1 MRNGLR
7 GGHGRHLRAALAALA
22 AFALALPMGREAL
35 AQAAAPQVYVV
46 ALATVS
52 NVADRS
58 TTPIPPALRGNTL
71 YWRVLKSGS
80 AVSYQLCMGFFGTQR
95 DAESARQQLAAGF
108 REARVIQVAPQERD
122 NLEKASRAKSAA
134 PAAAALPPLPAATPP
149 APAPAATTPAPAP
162 AISAQAQQAQPA
174 AAAAPPPPPPA
185 GSAEALMAEGRGAI
199 VREDYAAAVGAFTRL
214 LALPENTLTRDAQEF
229 LALSYE
235 RRGDPRRAKIEYEN
249 YLKRYPD
256 GEDSARVRQ
265 RLASLSTEPQMAA
278 LRAPSEPQQGWRS
291 FTSGSLSQF
300 YYRGNSKIDSQP
312 LGPNALDRTTLS
324 LVDQSALI
332 TSLDL
337 NARVL
342 DDTHE
347 NSIAVRDVNTRN
359 FISGQESV
367 NRLDTAYYDY
377 KYKPANASA
386 RLGRQP
392 GNNAGLP
399 GRFDGALVGYGV
411 SSSARLNLA
420 AGEPVV
426 PGFSIDSVQR
436 FYGVSAELGPF
447 NQRWSGNVYVFRQTV
462 DGIADRDA
470 VGMEARYFAPQ
481 GYFSS
486 MVDYDT
492 LFRHLNMATA
502 QGNWIAPWKT
512 AFNVL
517 LDYRMTPSL
526 QTTNAIIG
534 EPTTSISQ
542 LLKVYTEDELRQR
555 ARAVTAQSAL
565 AYGGLTHPVTS
576 VWQLGANLSV
586 WRISHTDGT
595 NNYPATPG
603 SGYIYTFTAQAIG
616 TGLFATRDVN
626 VVSASRVSAD
636 TYTGLAGQLTSRF
649 PVGANWTLDGAVLWY
664 KQDNQDGSTLQRISP
679 VGRATYRWTSSMSL
693 ELEAGIENTSATSA
707 FLREDTRRYFFSA
720 GYRWDF

>member
-1 MRNGLR
+1 MIP
-7 GGHGRHLRAALAALA
+7 RAVLSALAGLVLA
-22 AFALALPMGREAL
+22 GTGAFAQSPP
-35 AQAAAPQVYVV
+35 APTLHVV
-46 ALATVS
+46 ALATVPS
-52 NVADRS
+52 VAQRPA
-58 TTPIPPALRGNTL
+58 TEIPKALRGNPL
-71 YWRVLKSGS
+71 YWRVLRSAN
-80 AVSYQLCMGFFGTQR
+80 AVSYQLCLGFFQTR
-95 DAESARQQLAAGF
+95 DEAERARRQLAASF
-108 REARVIQVAPQERD
+108 PDARVIQVSAQERE
-122 NLEKASRAKSAA
+122 NLNKATRVAA
-134 PAAAALPPLPAATPP
+134 PAGPGARAAALPSAALPP
-149 APAPAATTPAPAP
+149 AP
-162 AISAQAQQAQPA
+162 
-174 AAAAPPPPPPA
+174 AAAAPPPPRVSLPPAEAPPALAQAPA

-199 VREDYAAAVGAFTRL
+199 VREDYAAAIRAFTQL
-214 LALPENTLTRDAQEF
+214 LALPQSSLTRDAQEF

-235 RRGDPRRAKIEYEN
+235 RRGDTARARTEYEN

-265 RLASLSTEPQMAA
+265 RLASLSAVPQAEI
-278 LRAPSEPQQGWRS
+278 LRAPSEPQHGWRS

-312 LGPNALDRTTLS
+312 MGPNALDRTTLS
-324 LVDQSALI
+324 IVDQSALI

-347 NSIAVRDVNTRN
+347 NRVAFRDINTRN
-359 FISGQESV
+359 FISGQENV
-367 NRLDTAYYDY
+367 NRLDSAYYDY

-392 GNNAGLP
+392 GNVAGLP
-399 GRFDGALVGYGV
+399 GRFDGALLGYGL
-411 SSSARLNLA
+411 SSGARLNVA

-436 FYGVSAELGPF
+436 FYGISAELGPF
-447 NQRWSGNVYVFRQTV
+447 NQRWSGNVYVFRQSV

-470 VGMEARYFAPQ
+470 VGMEGRYFSPQ

-534 EPTTSISQ
+534 ETTTSIRE
-542 LLKVYTEDELRQR
+542 LLNTYSEDVLRQR
-555 ARAVTAQSAL
+555 ARAVTAQSAI
-565 AYGGLTHPVTS
+565 AYAGLMHPVTS
-576 VWQLGANLSV
+576 IWQLGANLSV
-586 WRISHTDGT
+586 SRISHTDGT

-603 SGYIYTFTAQAIG
+603 SGYIYTSTVQAIG
-616 TGLFATRDVN
+616 TGVFATRDVT
-626 VVSASRVSAD
+626 VISASRVSSD
-636 TYTGLAGQLTSRF
+636 TYTGLGGQFTSRF
-649 PVGANWTLDGAVLWY
+649 PVGASWTLDGAVLWY
-664 KQDNQDGSTLQRISP
+664 KQDNQDGSTLQRVSP
-679 VGRATYRWTSSMSL
+679 VGRATYRWRNSISL
-693 ELEAGIENTSATSA
+693 ELEAGIENTSARSA
-707 FLREDTRRYFFSA
+707 FLQEDSRRYFFSA

>member
-1 MRNGLR
+1 
-7 GGHGRHLRAALAALA
+7 
-22 AFALALPMGREAL
+22 
-35 AQAAAPQVYVV
+35 
-46 ALATVS
+46 
-52 NVADRS
+52 
-58 TTPIPPALRGNTL
+58 
-71 YWRVLKSGS
+71 
-80 AVSYQLCMGFFGTQR
+80 
-95 DAESARQQLAAGF
+95 
-108 REARVIQVAPQERD
+108 VIQVSAQERE
-122 NLEKASRAKSAA
+122 NLNKATRVAA
-134 PAAAALPPLPAATPP
+134 PAGPGARAAALPSAALPP
-149 APAPAATTPAPAP
+149 AP
-162 AISAQAQQAQPA
+162 
-174 AAAAPPPPPPA
+174 AAAAPPPPRVSLPPAEAPPALAQAPA

-199 VREDYAAAVGAFTRL
+199 VREDYAAAIRAFTQL
-214 LALPENTLTRDAQEF
+214 LALPQSSLTRDAQEF

-235 RRGDPRRAKIEYEN
+235 RRGDTARARTEYEN

-265 RLASLSTEPQMAA
+265 RLASLSAVPQAEI
-278 LRAPSEPQQGWRS
+278 LRAPSEPQHGWRS

-312 LGPNALDRTTLS
+312 MGPNALDRTTLS
-324 LVDQSALI
+324 IVDQSALI

-347 NSIAVRDVNTRN
+347 NRVAFRDINTRN
-359 FISGQESV
+359 FISGQENV
-367 NRLDTAYYDY
+367 NRLDSAYYDY

-392 GNNAGLP
+392 GNVAGLP
-399 GRFDGALVGYGV
+399 GRFDGALLGYGL
-411 SSSARLNLA
+411 SSGARLNVA

-436 FYGVSAELGPF
+436 FYGISAELGPF
-447 NQRWSGNVYVFRQTV
+447 NQRWSGNVYVFRQSV

-470 VGMEARYFAPQ
+470 VGMEGRYFSPQ

-534 EPTTSISQ
+534 ETTTSIRE
-542 LLKVYTEDELRQR
+542 LLNTYSEDVLRQR
-555 ARAVTAQSAL
+555 ARAVTAQSAI
-565 AYGGLTHPVTS
+565 AYAGLMHPVTS
-576 VWQLGANLSV
+576 IWQLGANLSV
-586 WRISHTDGT
+586 SRISHTDGT

-603 SGYIYTFTAQAIG
+603 SGYIYTSTVQAIG
-616 TGLFATRDVN
+616 TGVFATRDVT
-626 VVSASRVSAD
+626 VISASRVSSD
-636 TYTGLAGQLTSRF
+636 TYTGLGGQFTSRF
-649 PVGANWTLDGAVLWY
+649 PVGASWTLDGAVLWY
-664 KQDNQDGSTLQRISP
+664 KQDNQDGSTLQRVSP
-679 VGRATYRWTSSMSL
+679 VGRATYRWRNSISL
-693 ELEAGIENTSATSA
+693 ELEAGIENTSARSA
-707 FLREDTRRYFFSA
+707 FLQEDSRRYFFSA

>member
-1 MRNGLR
+1 
-7 GGHGRHLRAALAALA
+7 
-22 AFALALPMGREAL
+22 MGREAL
-35 AQAAAPQVYVV
+35 AQAAAPQAYVV
-46 ALATVS
+46 ALATVK
-52 NVADRS
+52 NVADRP

-71 YWRVLKSGS
+71 YWRVLRSGS

-122 NLEKASRAKSAA
+122 NLEKASRAKFAA
-134 PAAAALPPLPAATPP
+134 PAAAATPP
-149 APAPAATTPAPAP
+149 APAPAPAAMTPALAPPEP

-174 AAAAPPPPPPA
+174 AAAAPPPPP

-199 VREDYAAAVGAFTRL
+199 VREDYAAAIRAFTQL
-214 LALPENTLTRDAQEF
+214 LALSPNSLTRDAQEF

-235 RRGDPRRAKIEYEN
+235 RRGDIARARTEYEN

-265 RLASLSTEPQMAA
+265 RLASLSTEPQVAA

-324 LVDQSALI
+324 VVDQSALI

-347 NSIAVRDVNTRN
+347 NRVAFRDINTRN

-367 NRLDTAYYDY
+367 NRLDSAYYDY
-377 KYKPANASA
+377 RYKPANASA

-399 GRFDGALVGYGV
+399 GRFDGALLGYGL
-411 SSSARLNLA
+411 SSSTRLVLS

-447 NQRWSGNVYVFRQTV
+447 NQHWSGAVYMFRQTV

-470 VGMEARYFAPQ
+470 VGMEARYFSPQ

-486 MVDYDT
+486 AVDYDT
-492 LFRHLNMATA
+492 LFSHLNFATA

-517 LDYRMTPSL
+517 LDYRMTPTL

-534 EPTTSISQ
+534 EATTSIRQ
-542 LLKVYTEDELRQR
+542 LLNIYSEEELRQR
-555 ARAVTAQSAL
+555 ARAVTAQSAI
-565 AYGGLTHPVTS
+565 AYGGLTHPVSS

-586 WRISHTDGT
+586 TRISHTDGT

-679 VGRATYRWTSSMSL
+679 VGRASYRWRNSMSL

-707 FLREDTRRYFFSA
+707 FLQEDTRRYFFSA

>member
-7 GGHGRHLRAALAALA
+7 GGHGRYSRAALAALA
-22 AFALALPMGREAL
+22 ALALALPMGRETL

-46 ALATVS
+46 ALATVK
-52 NVADRS
+52 NVADRP

-71 YWRVLKSGS
+71 YWRVLRSGS

-108 REARVIQVAPQERD
+108 REARVIQVAAQERD
-122 NLEKASRAKSAA
+122 NLENASRAKSAA
-134 PAAAALPPLPAATPP
+134 PAAAALPPLPA
-149 APAPAATTPAPAP
+149 TTPAPAP
-162 AISAQAQQAQPA
+162 PAPATSAQAQQAQPA
-174 AAAAPPPPPPA
+174 AAAAPPPPP

-199 VREDYAAAVGAFTRL
+199 VREDYAAAVSAFARL
-214 LALPENTLTRDAQEF
+214 LALPENSLTRDAQEF

-235 RRGDPRRAKIEYEN
+235 RRGDPRRARIEYEN
-249 YLKRYPD
+249 YLKRYPN
-256 GEDSARVRQ
+256 GEDSDRVRQ
-265 RLASLSTEPQMAA
+265 RLANLSAAPQAEVLRAPTEPQ
-278 LRAPSEPQQGWRS
+278 RGWRS

-312 LGPNALDRTTLS
+312 LGPNAFDRTTLS
-324 LVDQSALI
+324 VVDQSALI
-332 TSLDL
+332 TSLNL

-347 NSIAVRDVNTRN
+347 NRVVFRDINTRN

-367 NRLDTAYYDY
+367 NRLDSAYYDY

-392 GNNAGLP
+392 GNIAGLP
-399 GRFDGALVGYGV
+399 GRFDGALLGYGL
-411 SSSARLNLA
+411 SSSTRFNLA

-426 PGFSIDSVQR
+426 PGFTIDSIQR
-436 FYGVSAELGPF
+436 FLGASAELGPF
-447 NQRWSGNVYVFRQTV
+447 NQRWSGNLYVFRQTV

-470 VGMEARYFAPQ
+470 VGTEARYFAPQ

-486 MVDYDT
+486 AVDYDT
-492 LFRHLNMATA
+492 LFSHVNFATA

-534 EPTTSISQ
+534 EATTSIRQ
-542 LLKVYTEDELRQR
+542 LLNTYTEDELRQR
-555 ARAVTAQSAL
+555 ARALTAQSAI
-565 AYGGLTHPVTS
+565 AYGGFTHPVTS
-576 VWQLGANLSV
+576 VWQVGVNLGV
-586 WRISHTDGT
+586 TRISHTDGT

-603 SGYIYTFTAQAIG
+603 SGYIRTLTSQAIG
-616 TGLFATRDVN
+616 TGVFATRDVT
-626 VVSASRVSAD
+626 VVSVSGVTAD
-636 TYTGLAGQLTSRF
+636 TYTGLASQFTSRF
-649 PVGANWTLDGAVLWY
+649 PVGASWTFDAAVLWY
-664 KQDNQDGSTLQRISP
+664 GQKNQDGSTLQRISP
-679 VGRATYRWTSSMSL
+679 VGRASYMWRNSVTL
-693 ELEAGIENTSATSA
+693 ELEAGVENTSARSA
-707 FLREDTRRYFFSA
+707 FLQEDTRRYFLSA
-720 GYRWDF
+720 GYRLDF

>member
-1 MRNGLR
+1 MIP
-7 GGHGRHLRAALAALA
+7 RAVLSALAGLVLA
-22 AFALALPMGREAL
+22 GTGAFAQSTP
-35 AQAAAPQVYVV
+35 APTLHVV
-46 ALATVS
+46 ALATVPS
-52 NVADRS
+52 VAQRPA
-58 TTPIPPALRGNTL
+58 TEIPKALRGNPL
-71 YWRVLKSGS
+71 YWRVLRSAN
-80 AVSYQLCMGFFGTQR
+80 AVSYQLCLGFFQTR
-95 DAESARQQLAAGF
+95 DEAERARRQLAASF
-108 REARVIQVAPQERD
+108 PEARVIQVSAQERE
-122 NLEKASRAKSAA
+122 NLNKATRVAA
-134 PAAAALPPLPAATPP
+134 PAGPGARAAALPSAALPP
-149 APAPAATTPAPAP
+149 A
-162 AISAQAQQAQPA
+162 PA
-174 AAAAPPPPPPA
+174 AAAAPPPPRVSLPPAEAPPALAQAPA

-199 VREDYAAAVGAFTRL
+199 VREDYAAAIRAFTQL
-214 LALPENTLTRDAQEF
+214 LALPQSSLTRDAQEF

-235 RRGDPRRAKIEYEN
+235 RRGDTARARTEYEN

-265 RLASLSTEPQMAA
+265 RLASLSAVPQAEI
-278 LRAPSEPQQGWRS
+278 LRAPSEPQHGWRS

-312 LGPNALDRTTLS
+312 MGPNALDRTTLS
-324 LVDQSALI
+324 IVDQSALI

-347 NSIAVRDVNTRN
+347 NRVAFRDINTRN
-359 FISGQESV
+359 FISGQENV
-367 NRLDTAYYDY
+367 NRLDSAYYDY

-392 GNNAGLP
+392 GNVAGLP
-399 GRFDGALVGYGV
+399 GRFDGALLGYGL
-411 SSSARLNLA
+411 SSGARLNVA

-436 FYGVSAELGPF
+436 FYGISAELGPF
-447 NQRWSGNVYVFRQTV
+447 NQRWSGNVYVFRQSV

-470 VGMEARYFAPQ
+470 VGMEGRYFSPQ

-534 EPTTSISQ
+534 ETTTSIRE
-542 LLKVYTEDELRQR
+542 LLNTYSEDVLRQR
-555 ARAVTAQSAL
+555 ARAVTAQSAI
-565 AYGGLTHPVTS
+565 AYAGLMHPVTS
-576 VWQLGANLSV
+576 IWQLGANLSV
-586 WRISHTDGT
+586 SRISHTDGT

-603 SGYIYTFTAQAIG
+603 SGYIYTSTVQAIG
-616 TGLFATRDVN
+616 TGVFATRDVT
-626 VVSASRVSAD
+626 VISASRVSSD
-636 TYTGLAGQLTSRF
+636 TYTGLGGQFTSRF
-649 PVGANWTLDGAVLWY
+649 PVGASWTLDGAVLWY
-664 KQDNQDGSTLQRISP
+664 KQDNQDGSTLQRVSP
-679 VGRATYRWTSSMSL
+679 VGRATYRWRNSISL
-693 ELEAGIENTSATSA
+693 ELEAGIENTSARSA
-707 FLREDTRRYFFSA
+707 FLQEDSRRYFFSA

>member
-1 MRNGLR
+1 MIP
-7 GGHGRHLRAALAALA
+7 RAVLSALAGLVLALA
-22 AFALALPMGREAL
+22 GTGAFAQSPP
-35 AQAAAPQVYVV
+35 APTLHVV
-46 ALATVS
+46 ALATVPS
-52 NVADRS
+52 VSQRPA
-58 TTPIPPALRGNTL
+58 TELPQALRGNPL
-71 YWRVLKSGS
+71 YWRVLRSAN
-80 AVSYQLCMGFFGTQR
+80 AVSYQLCLGFFQTR
-95 DAESARQQLAAGF
+95 DEAETVRRQLAASF
-108 REARVIQVAPQERD
+108 PEARVIQVNAQERD
-122 NLEKASRAKSAA
+122 NLQKATRAPAAA
-134 PAAAALPPLPAATPP
+134 PAAAVAALP
-149 APAPAATTPAPAP
+149 PAATTPPALVALPAP
-162 AISAQAQQAQPA
+162 AAVAAQPLA
-174 AAAAPPPPPPA
+174 HASPPPAVSTAPAPA

-199 VREDYAAAVGAFTRL
+199 VREDYAGAIRAFTQL
-214 LALPENTLTRDAQEF
+214 LALPQSSLTRDAQEF

-235 RRGDPRRAKIEYEN
+235 RRGDTARARTEYEN

-256 GEDSARVRQ
+256 SEDSVRVRQ
-265 RLASLSTEPQMAA
+265 RLVNLSGVPQMEA

-324 LVDQSALI
+324 VVDQSALI
-332 TSLDL
+332 TSVNL
-337 NARVL
+337 NARFL

-347 NSIAVRDVNTRN
+347 NRVVFRDNNTRN
-359 FISGQESV
+359 FISGQDSV
-367 NRLDTAYYDY
+367 NRLDSAYYEY

-392 GNNAGLP
+392 GNSAGLP
-399 GRFDGALVGYGV
+399 GRFDGALLGYGLT
-411 SSSARLNLA
+411 SSTRLNLA

-436 FYGVSAELGPF
+436 FYGLSAELGPF
-447 NQRWSGNVYVFRQTV
+447 NQRWTGNVYVFRQTV

-470 VGMEARYFAPQ
+470 IGMEARYFVPQ

-542 LLKVYTEDELRQR
+542 LLKIYSEDELRQR
-555 ARAVTAQSAL
+555 ARAVTAESAL
-565 AYGGLTHPVTS
+565 AYAGLTHPVTS

-586 WRISHTDGT
+586 SRISHTEGT
-595 NNYPATPG
+595 NSYPATPG

-616 TGLFATRDVN
+616 TGLYATRDVT
-626 VVSASRVSAD
+626 VISASRVSAD
-636 TYTGLAGQLTSRF
+636 TYRGLAGQFTSRF
-649 PVGANWTLDGAVLWY
+649 PLGPNWTLDGAVFWY
-664 KQDNQDGSTLQRISP
+664 GQDNQDGSTLQRISP
-679 VGRATYRWTSSMSL
+679 VGRASYRWRSSVTL
-693 ELEAGIENTSATSA
+693 EFEAGIEDTKAQNAT
-707 FLREDTRRYFFSA
+707 LQEDTRRYFFSA

>member
-1 MRNGLR
+1 
-7 GGHGRHLRAALAALA
+7 
-22 AFALALPMGREAL
+22 
-35 AQAAAPQVYVV
+35 VV
-46 ALATVS
+46 ALAT
-52 NVADRS
+52 
-58 TTPIPPALRGNTL
+58 
-71 YWRVLKSGS
+71 
-80 AVSYQLCMGFFGTQR
+80 
-95 DAESARQQLAAGF
+95 
-108 REARVIQVAPQERD
+108 
-122 NLEKASRAKSAA
+122 
-134 PAAAALPPLPAATPP
+134 LPAATPP
-149 APAPAATTPAPAP
+149 ATPLPESLRGNPLYWRVLISPNTVAYQLCLGFFQSPDEAERARRQLVARFPEARVIEVPAQERENLQKATR
-162 AISAQAQQAQPA
+162 
-174 AAAAPPPPPPA
+174 AAAPVPATPLPPAASPPPAQSPPTVPAPA

-199 VREDYAAAVGAFTRL
+199 VREDYAAAIGAFTRL
-214 LALPENTLTRDAQEF
+214 LASPDGSLRRDAQEF
-229 LALSYE
+229 LALAYE
-235 RRGDPRRAKIEYEN
+235 RRGDTARARIEYEN

-256 GEDSARVRQ
+256 GEDSVRVRQ
-265 RLASLSTEPQMAA
+265 RLANLSAEPRMEI
-278 LRAPSEPQQGWRS
+278 LRQPSEPQHGWRS

-312 LGPNALDRTTLS
+312 QGPNAFDRTTLS
-324 LVDQSALI
+324 VVDQSALI

-337 NARVL
+337 NARIL

-347 NSIAVRDVNTRN
+347 NRVVFRDINTRN
-359 FISGQESV
+359 FISGQENV
-367 NRLDTAYYDY
+367 NRLDSAYYDY

-392 GNNAGLP
+392 GNIAGLP
-399 GRFDGALVGYGV
+399 GRFDGALLGYGI
-411 SSSARLNLA
+411 SSSTRLGLS

-447 NQRWSGNVYVFRQTV
+447 NQRWGGNVYVFRQTV

-470 VGMEARYFAPQ
+470 VGMETRYLAPQ

-486 MVDYDT
+486 TVDYDT
-492 LFRHLNMATA
+492 LFRHLYIATA

-534 EPTTSISQ
+534 EPTTSIRQ
-542 LLKVYTEDELRQR
+542 LLNIYSEDELRQR

-565 AYGGLTHPVTS
+565 AYAGLTHPVTS
-576 VWQLGANLSV
+576 VWQLGANLGVS
-586 WRISHTDGT
+586 RISHTDGT

-603 SGYIYTFTAQAIG
+603 SGYVRTLTSQAIG
-616 TGLFATRDVN
+616 TGVFATRDVT
-626 VVSASRVSAD
+626 VVSVSGVTAD

-649 PVGANWTLDGAVLWY
+649 PVGASWTLDAAVLWY
-664 KQDNQDGSTLQRISP
+664 GQKNQDGSTLQRISP
-679 VGRATYRWTSSMSL
+679 VGRASYRWRNSMTL
-693 ELEAGIENTSATSA
+693 ELEAGIENTSARSA
-707 FLREDTRRYFFSA
+707 FLQEETRRYFFSA

>member
-1 MRNGLR
+1 ME
-7 GGHGRHLRAALAALA
+7 
-22 AFALALPMGREAL
+22 REAL

-46 ALATVS
+46 ALTTVK
-52 NVADRS
+52 NVADRP
-58 TTPIPPALRGNTL
+58 TTPIPPALRGNAL
-71 YWRVLKSGS
+71 YWRVLRSGS

-108 REARVIQVAPQERD
+108 REARVIQVAPEERD

-149 APAPAATTPAPAP
+149 APAPVATTPAPAP
-162 AISAQAQQAQPA
+162 PAPISAQAQQAQPA
-174 AAAAPPPPPPA
+174 AAAAPPPLP

-199 VREDYAAAVGAFTRL
+199 VREDYPAAIRAFTQL
-214 LALPENTLTRDAQEF
+214 LALPQNSLTRDAQEF

-235 RRGDPRRAKIEYEN
+235 RRGDTARARIEYEN
-249 YLKRYPD
+249 YLKRYPN
-256 GEDSARVRQ
+256 GEDSDRVRQ
-265 RLASLSTEPQMAA
+265 RLANLSAAPQAEV
-278 LRAPSEPQQGWRS
+278 LRAPAEPQRGWRS

-312 LGPNALDRTTLS
+312 LGPNAFDRTTLS
-324 LVDQSALI
+324 VVDQSALI
-332 TSLDL
+332 TSLNL

-347 NSIAVRDVNTRN
+347 NRVVFRDINTRN
-359 FISGQESV
+359 FISGQESI
-367 NRLDTAYYDY
+367 NRLDSAYYDY

-392 GNNAGLP
+392 GNTAGLP
-399 GRFDGALVGYGV
+399 GRFDGALLGYGL
-411 SSSARLNLA
+411 SSSTRFNLA

-426 PGFSIDSVQR
+426 PGFTIDSVQR
-436 FYGVSAELGPF
+436 FLGASAELGPF
-447 NQRWSGNVYVFRQTV
+447 NQRWSGNLYVFRQIV

-470 VGMEARYFAPQ
+470 VGTEARYFAPQ

-486 MVDYDT
+486 AVDYDT
-492 LFRHLNMATA
+492 LFSHVNFATA

-534 EPTTSISQ
+534 EATTSIHQ
-542 LLKVYTEDELRQR
+542 LLNIYSEDVLRQR
-555 ARAVTAQSAL
+555 ARALTAQSAI
-565 AYGGLTHPVTS
+565 AYGGFTHPVTS
-576 VWQLGANLSV
+576 VWQVGVNLGV
-586 WRISHTDGT
+586 TRISHTDGT

-603 SGYIYTFTAQAIG
+603 SGYIRTLTSQAIG
-616 TGLFATRDVN
+616 TGVFATRDVT
-626 VVSASRVSAD
+626 VVSVSGVTAD
-636 TYTGLAGQLTSRF
+636 TYTGLAGQFTSRL
-649 PVGANWTLDGAVLWY
+649 PVGASWTFDAAVLWY
-664 KQDNQDGSTLQRISP
+664 GQKNQDGSTLQRISP
-679 VGRATYRWTSSMSL
+679 VGRASYMWRNSVTL
-693 ELEAGIENTSATSA
+693 ELEAGVENTSARSA
-707 FLREDTRRYFFSA
+707 FLQEDTRRYFFSA

>member
-1 MRNGLR
+1 MI
-7 GGHGRHLRAALAALA
+7 LRAVLSALAGL
-22 AFALALPMGREAL
+22 ALALAGMSAF
-35 AQAAAPQVYVV
+35 AQSAATPTLHVV
-46 ALATVS
+46 ALATVPD
-52 NVADRS
+52 VTQR
-58 TTPIPPALRGNTL
+58 PAATLPKALSGNTL
-71 YWRVLKSGS
+71 YWRVLRSAN
-80 AVSYQLCMGFFGTQR
+80 AVSYQLCLGFFETR
-95 DAESARQQLAAGF
+95 DEAERARRQLAASF
-108 REARVIQVAPQERD
+108 PEARVIQVNGQERE
-122 NLEKASRAKSAA
+122 NLQKATR
-134 PAAAALPPLPAATPP
+134 PTALVS
-149 APAPAATTPAPAP
+149 PAPAAPTATPAPAP
-162 AISAQAQQAQPA
+162 VLPPA
-174 AAAAPPPPPPA
+174 AAAPSPGARPPPA
-185 GSAEALMAEGRGAI
+185 EAPPALAQAPAGSPEALMAEGRGAI
-199 VREDYAAAVGAFTRL
+199 IREDYAAAVRAFTRL
-214 LALPENTLTRDAQEF
+214 LAMPENSLTRDAQEF

-235 RRGDPRRAKIEYEN
+235 RRGDPGRAQVEYEN

-256 GEDSARVRQ
+256 GEDSVRVRQ
-265 RLASLSTEPQMAA
+265 RLANLSAA
-278 LRAPSEPQQGWRS
+278 PRAEVLHAPSEPQQGWRS

-312 LGPNALDRTTLS
+312 LGPNAFDRTTLS
-324 LVDQSALI
+324 VVDQSALI

-347 NSIAVRDVNTRN
+347 SRVAFRDINTRN
-359 FISGQESV
+359 FIGGQENV
-367 NRLDTAYYDY
+367 NRLDSAYYDY
-377 KYKPANASA
+377 KYKPASASA

-392 GNNAGLP
+392 GNIAGLP
-399 GRFDGALVGYGV
+399 GRFDGALLGYGL
-411 SSSARLNLA
+411 SSSARLSLS

-447 NQRWSGNVYVFRQTV
+447 NQRWGGNVYVFRQTV

-481 GYFSS
+481 GYFAST
-486 MVDYDT
+486 VDYDT
-492 LFRHLNMATA
+492 LFRHLNFATA

-512 AFNVL
+512 AFNAL

-526 QTTNAIIG
+526 QTTSAIIG
-534 EPTTSISQ
+534 EPTTSIRQ
-542 LLKVYTEDELRQR
+542 LLNIYTEEELRQR

-565 AYGGLTHPVTS
+565 AYAGLTHPVTS
-576 VWQLGANLSV
+576 VWQLGANLGVS
-586 WRISHTDGT
+586 RISHTDGT

-603 SGYIYTFTAQAIG
+603 SGYMYTFTAQAIG
-616 TGLFATRDVN
+616 TGLFATRDIT

-664 KQDNQDGSTLQRISP
+664 GQDNQDGSTLRRISP
-679 VGRATYRWTSSMSL
+679 VGRASYRWRNSMTL
-693 ELEAGIENTSATSA
+693 ELEAGIENTNARSA
-707 FLREDTRRYFFSA
+707 FLQEATRRYFFSV

>member
-1 MRNGLR
+1 MIP
-7 GGHGRHLRAALAALA
+7 RAVLSALAGLVLA
-22 AFALALPMGREAL
+22 GTGAFAQSPP
-35 AQAAAPQVYVV
+35 APTLHVV
-46 ALATVS
+46 ALATVPS
-52 NVADRS
+52 VAQRPA
-58 TTPIPPALRGNTL
+58 TEIPKALRGNPL
-71 YWRVLKSGS
+71 YWRVLRSAN
-80 AVSYQLCMGFFGTQR
+80 AVSYQLCLGFFQTR
-95 DAESARQQLAAGF
+95 DEAERARRQLAASF
-108 REARVIQVAPQERD
+108 PEARVIQVSAQERE
-122 NLEKASRAKSAA
+122 NLNKATRVAA
-134 PAAAALPPLPAATPP
+134 PAGPGARAAALPSAALPP
-149 APAPAATTPAPAP
+149 AP
-162 AISAQAQQAQPA
+162 
-174 AAAAPPPPPPA
+174 AAAAPPPPRVSLPPAEAPPALAQAPA

-199 VREDYAAAVGAFTRL
+199 VREDYAAAIRAFTQL
-214 LALPENTLTRDAQEF
+214 LALPQSSLTRDAQEF

-235 RRGDPRRAKIEYEN
+235 RRGDTARARTEYEN

-265 RLASLSTEPQMAA
+265 RLASLSAVPQAEI
-278 LRAPSEPQQGWRS
+278 LRAPSEPQHGWRS

-312 LGPNALDRTTLS
+312 MGPNALDRTTLS
-324 LVDQSALI
+324 IVDQSALI

-347 NSIAVRDVNTRN
+347 NRVAFRDINTRN
-359 FISGQESV
+359 FISGQENV
-367 NRLDTAYYDY
+367 NRLDSAYYDY

-392 GNNAGLP
+392 GNVAGLP
-399 GRFDGALVGYGV
+399 GRFDGALLGYGL
-411 SSSARLNLA
+411 SSGARLNVA

-436 FYGVSAELGPF
+436 FYGISAELGPF
-447 NQRWSGNVYVFRQTV
+447 NQRWSGNVYVFRQSV

-470 VGMEARYFAPQ
+470 VGMEGRYFSPQ

-534 EPTTSISQ
+534 ETTTSIRE
-542 LLKVYTEDELRQR
+542 LLNTYSEDVLRQR
-555 ARAVTAQSAL
+555 ARAVTAQSAI
-565 AYGGLTHPVTS
+565 AYAGLMHPVTS
-576 VWQLGANLSV
+576 IWQLGANLSV
-586 WRISHTDGT
+586 SRISHTDGT

-603 SGYIYTFTAQAIG
+603 SGYIYTSTVQAIG
-616 TGLFATRDVN
+616 TGVFATRDVT
-626 VVSASRVSAD
+626 VISASRVSSD
-636 TYTGLAGQLTSRF
+636 TYTGLGGQFTSRF
-649 PVGANWTLDGAVLWY
+649 PVGASWTLDGAVLWY
-664 KQDNQDGSTLQRISP
+664 KQDNQDGSTLQRVSP
-679 VGRATYRWTSSMSL
+679 VGRATYRWRNSISL
-693 ELEAGIENTSATSA
+693 ELEAGIENTSARSA
-707 FLREDTRRYFFSA
+707 FLQEDSRRYFFSA

>member
-1 MRNGLR
+1 MMP
-7 GGHGRHLRAALAALA
+7 RAVLSALAGLVLVGTA
-22 AFALALPMGREAL
+22 AFAQSPP
-35 AQAAAPQVYVV
+35 APTLHVV
-46 ALATVS
+46 ALATVPS
-52 NVADRS
+52 VAQRPA
-58 TTPIPPALRGNTL
+58 TPLPQALRGNPL
-71 YWRVLKSGS
+71 YWRVLRS
-80 AVSYQLCMGFFGTQR
+80 ANAVTYQLCLGFFQTR
-95 DAESARQQLAAGF
+95 DEAERARRQLAASF
-108 REARVIQVAPQERD
+108 PEARVIEVSAQDRE
-122 NLEKASRAKSAA
+122 NLQKATRAAA
-134 PAAAALPPLPAATPP
+134 PIPP
-149 APAPAATTPAPAP
+149 APALAAAPPPAPAFLP
-162 AISAQAQQAQPA
+162 AP
-174 AAAAPPPPPPA
+174 AAAPPPPAEPPAAAVSTVPAPA

-199 VREDYAAAVGAFTRL
+199 VREDYAAAIRAFTRL
-214 LALPENTLTRDAQEF
+214 LALPDDSLHRDAQEF
-229 LALSYE
+229 LAMSFE
-235 RRGDPRRAKIEYEN
+235 RRGDTARARIEYEN
-249 YLKRYPD
+249 YLKRYPA
-256 GEDSARVRQ
+256 GEDSVRVRQ
-265 RLASLSTEPQMAA
+265 RLANLSTEPQMEV
-278 LRAPSEPQQGWRS
+278 LRPSSGPQQGWRS

-312 LGPNALDRTTLS
+312 MGPNAFDRTTLS
-324 LVDQSALI
+324 VVDQSALI

-347 NSIAVRDVNTRN
+347 SRVAFRDVNTRN
-359 FISGQESV
+359 FISGQENV
-367 NRLDTAYYDY
+367 NRLDSAYYDY

-392 GNNAGLP
+392 GNIAGLP
-399 GRFDGALVGYGV
+399 GRFDGALLGYGL
-411 SSSARLNLA
+411 SSTTRLNLA

-447 NQRWSGNVYVFRQTV
+447 NQRWSGNVYVFRQIV

-470 VGMEARYFAPQ
+470 VGMEARYFVPQ

-492 LFRHLNMATA
+492 LFQHLNIATA

-534 EPTTSISQ
+534 EPTTSIRQ
-542 LLKVYTEDELRQR
+542 LLNIYTEEELRQR

-565 AYGGLTHPVTS
+565 AYGGLTHPVS
-576 VWQLGANLSV
+576 PVWQLGANLGVS
-586 WRISHTDGT
+586 RISHTDGT

-603 SGYIYTFTAQAIG
+603 SGYVYTFTAQAIG
-616 TGLFATRDVN
+616 TGLFATRDVT
-626 VVSASRVSAD
+626 VISASRVSAD

-649 PVGANWTLDGAVLWY
+649 PVGASWTLDGAVLLY
-664 KQDNQDGSTLQRISP
+664 AQDNQDGSSLRRISP
-679 VGRATYRWTSSMSL
+679 VGRATYQWRNSMTL
-693 ELEAGIENTSATSA
+693 ELEAGVENTSARSA
-707 FLREDTRRYFFSA
+707 FLQEETRRYFFSA

>member
-1 MRNGLR
+1 L
-7 GGHGRHLRAALAALA
+7 H
-22 AFALALPMGREAL
+22 
-35 AQAAAPQVYVV
+35 VV
-46 ALATVS
+46 ALATVPS
-52 NVADRS
+52 VAQRPA
-58 TTPIPPALRGNTL
+58 TEIPKTLRGNPL
-71 YWRVLKSGS
+71 YWRVLRSAN
-80 AVSYQLCMGFFGTQR
+80 AVSYQLCLGFFQTR
-95 DAESARQQLAAGF
+95 DEAERARRQLAASF
-108 REARVIQVAPQERD
+108 PEARVIQVSAQERE
-122 NLEKASRAKSAA
+122 NLNKATRVAA
-134 PAAAALPPLPAATPP
+134 PAGPGARAAALPSAALPP
-149 APAPAATTPAPAP
+149 AP
-162 AISAQAQQAQPA
+162 
-174 AAAAPPPPPPA
+174 AAAAPPPPRVSLPPAEAPPALAQAPA

-199 VREDYAAAVGAFTRL
+199 VREDYAAAIRAFTQL
-214 LALPENTLTRDAQEF
+214 LALPQSSLTRDAQEF

-235 RRGDPRRAKIEYEN
+235 RRGDTARARTEYEN

-265 RLASLSTEPQMAA
+265 RLASLSAVPQAEI
-278 LRAPSEPQQGWRS
+278 LRAPSEPQHGWRS

-312 LGPNALDRTTLS
+312 MGPNALDRTTLS
-324 LVDQSALI
+324 IVDQSALI

-347 NSIAVRDVNTRN
+347 NRVAFRDINTRN
-359 FISGQESV
+359 FISGQENV
-367 NRLDTAYYDY
+367 NRLDSAYYDY

-392 GNNAGLP
+392 GNVAGLP
-399 GRFDGALVGYGV
+399 GRFDGALLGYGL
-411 SSSARLNLA
+411 SSGARLNVA

-436 FYGVSAELGPF
+436 FYGISAELGPF
-447 NQRWSGNVYVFRQTV
+447 NQRWSGNVYVFRQSV

-470 VGMEARYFAPQ
+470 VGMEGRYFSPQ

-534 EPTTSISQ
+534 ETTTSIRE
-542 LLKVYTEDELRQR
+542 LLNTYSEDVLRQR
-555 ARAVTAQSAL
+555 ARAVTAQSAI
-565 AYGGLTHPVTS
+565 AYAGLMHPVTS
-576 VWQLGANLSV
+576 IWQLGANLSV
-586 WRISHTDGT
+586 SRISHTDGT

-603 SGYIYTFTAQAIG
+603 SGYIYTSTVQAIG
-616 TGLFATRDVN
+616 TGVFATRDVT
-626 VVSASRVSAD
+626 VISASRVSSD
-636 TYTGLAGQLTSRF
+636 TYTGLGGQFTSRF
-649 PVGANWTLDGAVLWY
+649 PVGASWTLDGAVLWY
-664 KQDNQDGSTLQRISP
+664 KQDNQDGSTLQRVSP
-679 VGRATYRWTSSMSL
+679 VGRATYRWRNSISL
-693 ELEAGIENTSATSA
+693 ELEAGIENTSARSA
-707 FLREDTRRYFFSA
+707 FLQEDSRRYFFSA

>member
-1 MRNGLR
+1 MIP
-7 GGHGRHLRAALAALA
+7 RAVLSALAGLVLAGTA
-22 AFALALPMGREAL
+22 AFAQSPP
-35 AQAAAPQVYVV
+35 APTLHVV
-46 ALATVS
+46 ALATVP
-52 NVADRS
+52 NVAQRPA
-58 TTPIPPALRGNTL
+58 TPLPQSLRGNPL
-71 YWRVLKSGS
+71 YWRVLRSAS
-80 AVSYQLCMGFFGTQR
+80 AVSYQLCLGFFQTR
-95 DAESARQQLAAGF
+95 DEAERARRQLAAGF
-108 REARVIQVAPQERD
+108 PEARVIQVSAQERD
-122 NLEKASRAKSAA
+122 NLQKATRAAVPVPAPAMSAPPAAIPLPAATAPQA
-134 PAAAALPPLPAATPP
+134 PAAAAAAIPPRASPPSAEAPP
-149 APAPAATTPAPAP
+149 APVAL
-162 AISAQAQQAQPA
+162 AQA
-174 AAAAPPPPPPA
+174 PA

-199 VREDYAAAVGAFTRL
+199 VREDYAAAIRAFTQL
-214 LALPENTLTRDAQEF
+214 LALPQSSLTRDAQEF

-235 RRGDPRRAKIEYEN
+235 RRGDTARARTEYEN

-256 GEDSARVRQ
+256 GEDSVRVRQ
-265 RLASLSTEPQMAA
+265 RLANLSAAPQGEV

-312 LGPNALDRTTLS
+312 QGPNALDRTTLS
-324 LVDQSALI
+324 VVDQSALI

-347 NSIAVRDVNTRN
+347 NRVVFRDINTRN
-359 FISGQESV
+359 FISGQENV
-367 NRLDTAYYDY
+367 NRLDSAYYDY

-392 GNNAGLP
+392 GNIAGLP
-399 GRFDGALVGYGV
+399 GRFDGALLGYGL
-411 SSSARLNLA
+411 SSSTRLNLA

-426 PGFSIDSVQR
+426 PGFTIDSVQR
-436 FYGVSAELGPF
+436 FYGLSAELGPF
-447 NQRWSGNVYVFRQTV
+447 NQRWSSNLYVFRQTV

-486 MVDYDT
+486 VVDYDT
-492 LFRHLNMATA
+492 LFSHLNFATA

-534 EPTTSISQ
+534 EATTSIRE
-542 LLKVYTEDELRQR
+542 LLNTYTEEELRQR

-565 AYGGLTHPVTS
+565 AYAGLMHPVTS

-586 WRISHTDGT
+586 SRISHTDGT

-603 SGYIYTFTAQAIG
+603 SGYIYTSTVQAIG
-616 TGLFATRDVN
+616 TGVFATRDVT
-626 VVSASRVSAD
+626 VISASRVSAD
-636 TYTGLAGQLTSRF
+636 TYTGLAGQFTSRF
-649 PVGANWTLDGAVLWY
+649 PVGASWTLDGAVLWY
-664 KQDNQDGSTLQRISP
+664 KQDNQDGSTLQRVSP
-679 VGRATYRWTSSMSL
+679 VGRATYRWRNSISL
-693 ELEAGIENTSATSA
+693 ELEAGVENTSARSA
-707 FLREDTRRYFFSA
+707 FLQEDTRRYFFSA

>member
-1 MRNGLR
+1 MIP
-7 GGHGRHLRAALAALA
+7 RAVLSALAGLVLA
-22 AFALALPMGREAL
+22 GTGAFAQSPP
-35 AQAAAPQVYVV
+35 APTLHVV
-46 ALATVS
+46 ALATVPS
-52 NVADRS
+52 VAQRPA
-58 TTPIPPALRGNTL
+58 TEIPKALRGNPL
-71 YWRVLKSGS
+71 YWRVLRSAD
-80 AVSYQLCMGFFGTQR
+80 AVSYQLCLGFFQTR
-95 DAESARQQLAAGF
+95 DEAERARRQLAASF
-108 REARVIQVAPQERD
+108 PEARVIQVSAQERE
-122 NLEKASRAKSAA
+122 NLNKATRVAA
-134 PAAAALPPLPAATPP
+134 PAGPGARAAALPSAALPP
-149 APAPAATTPAPAP
+149 AP
-162 AISAQAQQAQPA
+162 
-174 AAAAPPPPPPA
+174 AAAAPPPPRVSLPPAEAPPALAQAPA

-199 VREDYAAAVGAFTRL
+199 VREDYAAAIRAFTQL
-214 LALPENTLTRDAQEF
+214 LALPQSSLTRDAQEF

-235 RRGDPRRAKIEYEN
+235 RRGDTARARTEYEN

-265 RLASLSTEPQMAA
+265 RLASLSAVPQAEI
-278 LRAPSEPQQGWRS
+278 LRAPSEPQHGWRS

-312 LGPNALDRTTLS
+312 MGPNALDRTTLS
-324 LVDQSALI
+324 IVDQSALI

-347 NSIAVRDVNTRN
+347 NRVAFRDINTRN
-359 FISGQESV
+359 FISGQENV
-367 NRLDTAYYDY
+367 NRLDSAYYDY

-392 GNNAGLP
+392 GNVAGLP
-399 GRFDGALVGYGV
+399 GRFDGALLGYGL
-411 SSSARLNLA
+411 SSGARLNVA

-436 FYGVSAELGPF
+436 FYGISAELGPF
-447 NQRWSGNVYVFRQTV
+447 NQRWSGNVYVFRQSV

-470 VGMEARYFAPQ
+470 VGMEGRYFSPQ

-534 EPTTSISQ
+534 ETTTSIRE
-542 LLKVYTEDELRQR
+542 LLNTYSEDVLRQR
-555 ARAVTAQSAL
+555 ARAVTAQSAI
-565 AYGGLTHPVTS
+565 AYAGLMHPVTPI
-576 VWQLGANLSV
+576 WQLGANLSV
-586 WRISHTDGT
+586 SRISHTDGT

-603 SGYIYTFTAQAIG
+603 SGYIYTSTVQAIG
-616 TGLFATRDVN
+616 TGVFATRDVT
-626 VVSASRVSAD
+626 VISASRVSSD
-636 TYTGLAGQLTSRF
+636 TYTGLGGQFTSRF
-649 PVGANWTLDGAVLWY
+649 PVGASWTLDGAVLWY
-664 KQDNQDGSTLQRISP
+664 KQDNQDGSTLQRVSP
-679 VGRATYRWTSSMSL
+679 VGRATYRWRNSISL
-693 ELEAGIENTSATSA
+693 ELEAGIENTSARSA
-707 FLREDTRRYFFSA
+707 FLQEDSRRYFFSA

>member
-1 MRNGLR
+1 MIP
-7 GGHGRHLRAALAALA
+7 RAVLSALAGLVLA
-22 AFALALPMGREAL
+22 GTGAFAQSPP
-35 AQAAAPQVYVV
+35 APTLHVV
-46 ALATVS
+46 ALATVPS
-52 NVADRS
+52 VAQRPA
-58 TTPIPPALRGNTL
+58 TEIPKALRGNPL
-71 YWRVLKSGS
+71 YWRVLRSAN
-80 AVSYQLCMGFFGTQR
+80 AVSYQLCLGFFQTR
-95 DAESARQQLAAGF
+95 DEAERARRQLAASF
-108 REARVIQVAPQERD
+108 PDARVIQVSAQERE
-122 NLEKASRAKSAA
+122 NLNKATRVAA
-134 PAAAALPPLPAATPP
+134 PAGPGARAAALPSAALPP
-149 APAPAATTPAPAP
+149 AP
-162 AISAQAQQAQPA
+162 
-174 AAAAPPPPPPA
+174 AAAAPPPPRVSLPPAEAPPALAQAPA

-199 VREDYAAAVGAFTRL
+199 VREDYAAAIRAFTQL
-214 LALPENTLTRDAQEF
+214 LALPQSSLTRDAQEF

-235 RRGDPRRAKIEYEN
+235 RRGDTARARTEYEN

-265 RLASLSTEPQMAA
+265 RLASLSAVPQAEI
-278 LRAPSEPQQGWRS
+278 LRAPSEPQHGSRS

-312 LGPNALDRTTLS
+312 MGPNALDRTTLS
-324 LVDQSALI
+324 IVDQSALI

-347 NSIAVRDVNTRN
+347 NRVAFRDINTRN
-359 FISGQESV
+359 FISGQENV
-367 NRLDTAYYDY
+367 NRLDSAYYDY

-392 GNNAGLP
+392 GNVAGLP
-399 GRFDGALVGYGV
+399 GRFDGALLGYGL
-411 SSSARLNLA
+411 SSGARLNVA

-436 FYGVSAELGPF
+436 FYGISAELGPF
-447 NQRWSGNVYVFRQTV
+447 NQRWSGNVYVFRQSV

-470 VGMEARYFAPQ
+470 VGMEGRYFSPQ

-534 EPTTSISQ
+534 ETTTSIRE
-542 LLKVYTEDELRQR
+542 LLNTYSEDVLRQR
-555 ARAVTAQSAL
+555 ARAVTAQSAI
-565 AYGGLTHPVTS
+565 AYAGLMHPVTS
-576 VWQLGANLSV
+576 IWQLGANLSV
-586 WRISHTDGT
+586 SRISHTDGT

-603 SGYIYTFTAQAIG
+603 SGYIYTSTVQAIG
-616 TGLFATRDVN
+616 TGVFATRDVT
-626 VVSASRVSAD
+626 VISASRVSSD
-636 TYTGLAGQLTSRF
+636 TYTGLGGQFTSRF
-649 PVGANWTLDGAVLWY
+649 PVGASWTLDGAVLWY
-664 KQDNQDGSTLQRISP
+664 KQDNQDGSTLQRVSP
-679 VGRATYRWTSSMSL
+679 VGRATYRWRNSISL
-693 ELEAGIENTSATSA
+693 ELEAGIENTSARSA
-707 FLREDTRRYFFSA
+707 FLQEDSRRYFFSA